1 MISPFFLFIFCWGT
15 KTVVKGMWGGEKW
28 EIGHEGKVKELNE
41 EKVDRKI
48 FKRE

>member
-1 MISPFFLFIFCWGT
+1 MLGYEDG
-15 KTVVKGMWGGEKW
+15 VKGMWGGEKW

-41 EKVDRKI
+41 EKVDKKI